1 MLTFCRNRSCGWET
15 VPRVSSRL
23 ALSMC
28 LAAGLSVR
36 IVRSLVIAA
45 ELRKDLF
52 VLPPTLR
59 SLS

>member
-1 MLTFCRNRSCGWET
+1 
-15 VPRVSSRL
+15 
-23 ALSMC
+23 MC